1 MKTTLLLVVPLLM
14 AACATKPKPEV
25 SVRTVSGRMMGS
37 AGVEN
42 VRYAET
48 LKAYPLARYVDP
60 NNGRIMHE
68 GHTIYRVES
77 TGKWNL
83 QSNAPSV
90 LPSVVRRD
98 PSKAASPVGDELL
111 MELNRQKQVTQ
122 AVLTG
127 SQAVSQKLGEL
138 STNLQQ
144 GKQTVE
150 QNTRLEAEAAATK
163 QRLDRLEEE
172 LHQQQRPVPPA
183 ASTVPNASPGKSDW

>member
-1 MKTTLLLVVPLLM
+1 M
-14 AACATKPKPEV
+14 E
-25 SVRTVSGRMMGS
+25 R

-68 GHTIYRVES
+68 GHTIYRIES

-83 QSNAPSV
+83 QSSTPTT
-90 LPSVVRRD
+90 LPAVVRRD
-98 PSKAASPVGDELL
+98 PSKAGSLVGDELL

-122 AVLTG
+122 AVLAG
-127 SQAVSQKLGEL
+127 SHAVSQKLGEL
-138 STNLQQ
+138 STSLQQ
-144 GKQTVE
+144 SKQAVE
-150 QNTRLEAEAAATK
+150 QNTRLEVDATATK

-172 LHQQQRPVPPA
+172 LRHQQRVVPPVA
-183 ASTVPNASPGKSDW
+183 PTVPNAGTGKSDW

>member
-14 AACATKPKPEV
+14 AACATKPKPVV
-25 SVRTVSGRMMGS
+25 SVRTVSGRTMGS
-37 AGVEN
+37 ASVEN

-83 QSNAPSV
+83 QSNVPTT
-90 LPSVVRRD
+90 LPAVVRRD
-98 PSKAASPVGDELL
+98 PSKAGSPVGDELL

-122 AVLTG
+122 AVLAG
-127 SQAVSQKLGEL
+127 SLAVSQKLGEL
-138 STNLQQ
+138 STSLQQ
-144 GKQTVE
+144 SKQAVE
-150 QNTRLEAEAAATK
+150 QNTRLEGDATATK

-172 LHQQQRPVPPA
+172 LHQQQRVVPPVA
-183 ASTVPNASPGKSDW
+183 PTVPNASTGKSDW